1 MEWFH
6 LITQGEQ
13 IMATYTI
20 LNSIAKDICRK
31 INRITKKCEKN
42 QIPYT
47 FSLSDPYTKLVS
59 VDGNQFE
66 VSLVD
71 LNLDVTFK
79 LNGWSSL
86 GLVQRKDGIVQCYF
100 DDASLI
106 AQYKDT
112 DFHCDHCHKNVYRN
126 SITVLENE
134 SGERKVVGTSCV
146 KEFTS
151 GLDGNIIAEVSEY
164 MRVLEQKSY
173 DLKSIID
180 GEKYD
185 SEFFE
190 SNCIRTYDIAG
201 IVSAAKRL
209 IDQYGFE
216 SSNSMNA
223 TWKFIMDAYDRNKI
237 ESEAIDAIEWIHSL
251 SEEELNR
258 SSYLFNLRQIIDAGY
273 CTLRHFGFLASLIP
287 SYRKSEY
294 KKLIDL
300 KNSDKKVSEHVGN
313 VGDKI
318 SVKVTYMNTH
328 TYYNQFGSS
337 HIHLFIDDNG
347 NIFKWSTGTGLKF
360 TVKDDHANYTQWYP
374 LDNGATVQLVGKIKS
389 HDEYNG
395 QKQTVLTRCKYEVLN
410 SMKRDKIIAE
420 IDEYYN
426 NQNDSHT
433 SKIDDAISNLMES
446 WE

>member
-1 MEWFH
+1 
-6 LITQGEQ
+6 
-13 IMATYTI
+13 
-20 LNSIAKDICRK
+20 
-31 INRITKKCEKN
+31 
-42 QIPYT
+42 
-47 FSLSDPYTKLVS
+47 
-59 VDGNQFE
+59 
-66 VSLVD
+66 
-71 LNLDVTFK
+71 
-79 LNGWSSL
+79 
-86 GLVQRKDGIVQCYF
+86 
-100 DDASLI
+100 
-106 AQYKDT
+106 
-112 DFHCDHCHKNVYRN
+112 
-126 SITVLENE
+126 
-134 SGERKVVGTSCV
+134 
-146 KEFTS
+146 
-151 GLDGNIIAEVSEY
+151 
-164 MRVLEQKSY
+164 
-173 DLKSIID
+173 
-180 GEKYD
+180 
-185 SEFFE
+185 
-190 SNCIRTYDIAG
+190 
-201 IVSAAKRL
+201 
-209 IDQYGFE
+209 
-216 SSNSMNA
+216 
-223 TWKFIMDAYDRNKI
+223 MDAYDRNRI
-237 ESEAIDAIEWIHSL
+237 ESEATDAIEWIHCL

-318 SVKVTYMNTH
+318 SVKVTYINTH
-328 TYYNQFGSS
+328 TYDSQFGSS

-395 QKQTVLTRCKYEVLN
+395 KKQTVLTRCKYEVLK
-410 SMKRDKIIAE
+410 SIERDKIIAE

-446 WE
+446 WK